1 MALYPEIQ
9 GEHVSGW
16 ASAGSEWGLLK
27 NIQWGKE
34 GLFSKC
40 FWENWTAACKRMT
53 LQHFLTPYTKIN
65 PKCIKDLNARPE
77 TIKLLEENLGRILND
92 INQSKILYDLPLQF
106 SSVAH
111 SCPTLCNPMN
121 RSTPGLPVHHQLLE
135 FAQTHVHLVGDAIQP
150 SHTLSSLSA
159 PAPNPSQH

>member
-34 GLFSKC
+34 GLFSQC

-53 LQHFLTPYTKIN
+53 LQHFLTPSTKIN
-65 PKCIKDLNARPE
+65 PKCIKDLNVRPE
-77 TIKLLEENLGRILND
+77 TIKLLEENIGRTLYD
-92 INQSKILYDLPLQF
+92 INHNKILYD
-106 SSVAH
+106 
-111 SCPTLCNPMN
+111 
-121 RSTPGLPVHHQLLE
+121 TPPRIMEIKTKILKWNLIKLKSFCTAKETINKVKR
-135 FAQTHVHLVGDAIQP
+135 QP
-150 SHTLSSLSA
+150 SEGEKIVT
-159 PAPNPSQH
+159 NETTDQ